1 MSAEGVQ
8 VEHTEAD
15 APTGLGDRIRA
26 LRARHGLKQ
35 QDLASQDVSISYISL
50 IESGKRTPSESVLST
65 IANKLGSSV
74 EYLRTG
80 RDAHELGETHIKVA
94 FGEMALRNGAN
105 GEALQ
110 TFSEVLAHRA
120 ALDTSMIRRALV
132 GQATALEKLGRLEAA
147 IPILEDLFREPSLAA
162 GSDDWCRIAVAL
174 CRCYRNSGDITVS
187 IEIGERALA
196 ELDSLGLDVTMD
208 HIQLGSSL
216 MASYYMRGDLTRA
229 HLLGERLIPASE
241 AEGSYAA
248 RGAVYWNAGLVANSR
263 GKLPEALALVERALA
278 MMAEGDNQRH
288 VAQLKMNFGYLLL
301 QSDLPDPDRAKEL
314 LEAAQQSLAEVGNA
328 DDLARCE
335 ISLADAEK
343 ALGHWDE
350 AVAHA
355 ERALGLLGTEPR
367 VLSTSARATL
377 AEIYFL
383 KQEPDRALK
392 YLKAAA
398 RQLRHFPPSH
408 EATLNW
414 RYIGDLWQRHG
425 NDIHEALKAYDMAL
439 SSAGVART
447 AHLQAT
453 LADDR
458 R

>member
-1 MSAEGVQ
+1 VDY
-8 VEHTEAD
+8 TEAHT
-15 APTGLGDRIRA
+15 PTGLGERMRT
-26 LRARHGLKQ
+26 LRTRHGLKQ

-50 IESGKRTPSESVLST
+50 IEAGKRTPSDAVLAT
-65 IANKLGSSV
+65 IANRLGSSV

-80 RDAHELGETHIKVA
+80 RDGHELGETHLKVA

-110 TFSEVLAHRA
+110 TFSEVLAHRS
-120 ALDTSMIRRALV
+120 ALDASMTRRALV
-132 GQATALEKLGRLEAA
+132 GQATALEKLDRLEAT
-147 IPILEDLFREPSLAA
+147 IPILEELFRDPTLAA

-174 CRCYRNSGDITVS
+174 CRCYRNSGDIAVS

-208 HIQLGSSL
+208 HIQLGSTL
-216 MASYYMRGDLTRA
+216 MGSYHMRGDLTRA

-263 GKLPEALALVERALA
+263 GKLNEALALVERALA

-288 VAQLKMNFGYLLL
+288 VAALKMNFGYLLM
-301 QSDLPDPDRAKEL
+301 QSDHPDPDRAKDV
-314 LEAAQQSLAEVGNA
+314 LESAQQSLAEVGNA
-328 DDLARCE
+328 DELARCE
-335 ISLADAEK
+335 VLLADADK
-343 ALGHWDE
+343 ALGQWDD

-367 VLSTSARATL
+367 VLSAGARATL
-377 AEIYFL
+377 AEVHFL
-383 KQEPDRALK
+383 RQEPELALQ
-392 YLKAAA
+392 YLRAAA
-398 RQLRHFPPSH
+398 RQLRHFPPSR
-408 EATLNW
+408 EAAINW
-414 RYIGDLWQRHG
+414 RHIGDLWQRHG
-425 NDIHEALKAYDMAL
+425 GDVREALKAYDMAL
-439 SSAGVART
+439 SSAGVAPSPNV
-447 AHLQAT
+447 QVPS

>member
-1 MSAEGVQ
+1 MDY
-8 VEHTEAD
+8 TEAH
-15 APTGLGDRIRA
+15 APTGLGDRIRT
-26 LRARHGLKQ
+26 LRTRHGLKQ

-50 IESGKRTPSESVLST
+50 IEAGKRTPSDAVLAT
-65 IANKLGSSV
+65 IAARLGSSV

-80 RDAHELGETHIKVA
+80 RDGHELGETQLKLA

-110 TFSEVLAHRA
+110 TFSEVLARRS
-120 ALDTSMIRRALV
+120 ALDAATTRRALV
-132 GQATALEKLGRLEAA
+132 GQATALEKLDRLEAA
-147 IPILEDLFREPSLAA
+147 IPILEDVFNDPTLAA

-174 CRCYRNSGDITVS
+174 SRCYRNAGDITVS

-208 HIQLGSSL
+208 HIQLGSTL
-216 MASYYMRGDLTRA
+216 MGSYRMRGDLTRA

-263 GKLPEALALVERALA
+263 GKLNEALALVERALA

-288 VAQLKMNFGYLLL
+288 VAMLKLNFSYLLM
-301 QSDLPDPDRAKEL
+301 QSSMPDPDRAKEL
-314 LEAAQQSLAEVGNA
+314 LESAQQSLAEVGNA
-328 DDLARCE
+328 DELAHCE

-355 ERALGLLGTEPR
+355 ERALGLLGAEPR
-367 VLSTSARATL
+367 IQSVTARVTL

-383 KQEPDRALK
+383 RQDPDRALQ
-392 YLKAAA
+392 YLKAAT
-398 RQLRHFPPSH
+398 RHLRHFPPSRDT
-408 EATLNW
+408 TLNW

-425 NDIHEALKAYDMAL
+425 GDVKEALQAYDMAL
-439 SSAGVART
+439 SAAGVART
-447 AHLQAT
+447 PHVQAS

-458 R
+458 G

>member
-1 MSAEGVQ
+1 MN
-8 VEHTEAD
+8 HTEAHT
-15 APTGLGDRIRA
+15 PTGLGERMRT
-26 LRARHGLKQ
+26 LRTRSGLKQ
-35 QDLASQDVSISYISL
+35 QDLASQDISISYISL
-50 IESGKRTPSESVLST
+50 IESGKRTPSDAVLSA
-65 IANKLGSSV
+65 IADKLGCSV

-80 RDAHELGETHIKVA
+80 RDGHELGETHLKLA

-110 TFSEVLAHRA
+110 TFSEVLAHRSV
-120 ALDTSMIRRALV
+120 LDASMTRRALV

-147 IPILEDLFREPSLAA
+147 IPILEDLTHDPALAA
-162 GSDDWCRIAVAL
+162 GSDEWCRIAVAL

-187 IEIGERALA
+187 IEIGEQALA
-196 ELDSLGLDVTMD
+196 KLDSLGLDVTMD
-208 HIQLGSSL
+208 HIQLGSTL
-216 MASYYMRGDLTRA
+216 MESYHMRGDLTRA
-229 HLLGERLIPASE
+229 YLLGERLLQAAE

-263 GKLPEALALVERALA
+263 GKLNEALALVERALA

-288 VAQLKMNFGYLLL
+288 VGMLKMNFGYLLL

-314 LEAAQQSLAEVGNA
+314 LESAQQSLAEVGNA
-328 DDLARCE
+328 GELASCE

-367 VLSTSARATL
+367 IQSVAARVTL
-377 AEIYFL
+377 AEIHFL
-383 KQEPDRALK
+383 KQEPERALQ
-392 YLKAAA
+392 YLKAAT
-398 RQLRHFPPSH
+398 RQLQHFPPSQ
-408 EATLNW
+408 ECTLNW

-425 NDIHEALKAYDMAL
+425 EDVKEALKAYDMAL

-447 AHLQAT
+447 PHLQVS